1 MLACDLLF
9 LDDPRNSADNKQ
21 DVPDQTDNVGKLD
34 GLVPSKVLIGQVG
47 SEQGGQVDPKGVEG
61 GQTEG
66 GLLAHTESTGL
77 AIVAT
82 GSGSGTW
89 GEGSLD
95 KVLRASGEKNAKRR
109 MSEARVGRVRK

>member
-1 MLACDLLF
+1 VSEQA
-9 LDDPRNSADNKQ
+9 DD
-21 DVPDQTDNVGKLD
+21 VGKLNR
-34 GLVPSKVLIGQVG
+34 LVPSKVLIGQVG
-47 SEQGGQVDPKGVEG
+47 SEQGSQVDPEGVER

-77 AIVAT
+77 AVVAT

-95 KVLRASGEKNAKRR
+95 EVLRASEKKKHKRGE
-109 MSEARVGRVRK
+109 